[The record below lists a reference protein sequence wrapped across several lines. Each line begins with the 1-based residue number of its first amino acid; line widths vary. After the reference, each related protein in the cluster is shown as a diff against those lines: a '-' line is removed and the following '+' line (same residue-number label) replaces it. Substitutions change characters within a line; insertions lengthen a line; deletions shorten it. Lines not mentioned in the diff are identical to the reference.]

1 MLFLY
6 LYQTKNK
13 IILSLESKNT
23 LPGKKAAMCRC
34 FQYSFFQEQERKL
47 MLIMI
52 ILFHRRLP
60 AYLFSLL
67 IMLFLRC
74 STGGLHFYTYAGCL
88 LASITY
94 IYFAIFILPNLLLL
108 AFMQLLLLLLCVVVC
123 YHIGPVVSKYRAK
136 PSQTLFTRGRNTTC
150 TFIFIYA
157 LILYIMPANHLMNVG
172 FWVIILH
179 SLQLI
184 IAKIIGNCETS
195 RQS

>member
-1 MLFLY
+1 MEKLKKHLKDT
-6 LYQTKNK
+6 YQ
-13 IILSLESKNT
+13 LSNYQIAQLAYVLKTFTSELSK
-23 LPGKKAAMCRC
+23 
-34 FQYSFFQEQERKL
+34 

-52 ILFHRRLP
+52 ILFHRQLP
-60 AYLFSLL
+60 AYLFSLF

-74 STGGLHFYTYAGCL
+74 STGGLHFYTYIGCL

-94 IYFAIFILPNLLLL
+94 IYFAIFILPTLLLP

-184 IAKIIGNCETS
+184 IAKIKKKGDGLS
-195 RQS
+195 